1 MHWHESAFTYLS
13 LIDLFVY
20 FEFII
25 AETIKKTLPSVNG
38 ILAEHYGLYIF
49 SVSDLRECQNLIKY
63 NSRQDSDFF

>member
-38 ILAEHYGLYIF
+38 ILAEHYGL
-49 SVSDLRECQNLIKY
+49 
-63 NSRQDSDFF
+63 